1 VYAIL
6 MPLQAERDLRL
17 ALPAEEHNFVQNLV
31 WILIRIFEQ
40 RMHQAM
46 TLLQDR
52 RRFDLIHEA
61 VFTPEG
67 ITHGAAH
74 MGFHCPPIFLP
85 VKNSFDA
92 VKI

>member
-52 RRFDLIHEA
+52 RRFD
-61 VFTPEG
+61 
-67 ITHGAAH
+67 
-74 MGFHCPPIFLP
+74 
-85 VKNSFDA
+85 
-92 VKI
+92 